1 MEPFEVFR
9 EYLVRRVAL
18 QLGIPTES
26 RTVWEIWVALL
37 EECPEAAYMA
47 SDQWLKRDL
56 LVDHLRYADCAHNLN
71 KTETSEIEQAHESPE
86 FARYVGKW
94 QQFNLRIQAVAA
106 KRRKVDAFS

>member
-9 EYLVRRVAL
+9 AYLVRRVAL
-18 QLGIPTES
+18 QLGIPIES

-37 EECPEAAYMA
+37 EEFPEAAYIA

-56 LVDHLRYADCAHNLN
+56 LVEHLHYADCVHNLN
-71 KTETSEIEQAHESPE
+71 KTETSVIQQAHESPE
-86 FARYVGKW
+86 FARYIDKW
-94 QQFNLRIQAVAA
+94 QQFNLRIQAAAA

>member
-18 QLGIPTES
+18 QLGIPVES

-37 EECPEAAYMA
+37 EECPEAAYIA

-56 LVDHLRYADCAHNLN
+56 LVEHLHYADCVHNLN
-71 KTETSEIEQAHESPE
+71 KTETSEFEPTHPSPE

-94 QQFNLRIQAVAA
+94 QQFNLRIQSAA
-106 KRRKVDAFS
+106 ARRRKVDAFS

>member
-9 EYLVRRVAL
+9 AYLVRRVAL
-18 QLGIPTES
+18 QLGIPVES

-37 EECPEAAYMA
+37 EECPEAAYIA

-56 LVDHLRYADCAHNLN
+56 LTEHLRYADRVHNLN
-71 KTETSEIEQAHESPE
+71 KTETSDIEQTHPSPE
-86 FARYVGKW
+86 FSRYVGAW
-94 QQFNLRIQAVAA
+94 QHFNLRIQSAAA